1 MRESKHLLGHQ
12 KCTFK
17 SKKQNLYIYEM
28 RTFDLWHLDLVE
40 NNIPVLHSLR
50 PEWVQK
56 NICKS
61 SKKNF
66 GKKSLIVT
74 NVKLLSKF
82 FFNIFGFF
90 MPYWW
95 QWQLAIYMLSVFPT
109 IRNLSSLNDLYSLN
123 DLSGLNGLNSLIS
136 SKNLLSMML
145 TLIWQQNNLSW
156 SLNVEWIIK
165 NPLFYGFLALFQ
177 DWGCG
182 GQGCYFQPN
191 PSVISQ
197 MSASNEFTD
206 TVFMN

>member
-1 MRESKHLLGHQ
+1 MFRA
-12 KCTFK
+12 
-17 SKKQNLYIYEM
+17 LYRM
-28 RTFDLWHLDLVE
+28 
-40 NNIPVLHSLR
+40 
-50 PEWVQK
+50 
-56 NICKS
+56 ICKS
-61 SKKNF
+61 SKKIF

-95 QWQLAIYMLSVFPT
+95 QWQLAIYILSVFPT

-136 SKNLLSMML
+136 SKHLLRMIL
-145 TLIWQQNNLSW
+145 PWTWQQNDPSW
-156 SLNVEWIIK
+156 SLNVEWIVK

-197 MSASNEFTD
+197 MSAPHECTD
-206 TVFMN
+206 TVFMTSKCIFDGLTRVYFRAYRVWTPCSKLFFKMLQ